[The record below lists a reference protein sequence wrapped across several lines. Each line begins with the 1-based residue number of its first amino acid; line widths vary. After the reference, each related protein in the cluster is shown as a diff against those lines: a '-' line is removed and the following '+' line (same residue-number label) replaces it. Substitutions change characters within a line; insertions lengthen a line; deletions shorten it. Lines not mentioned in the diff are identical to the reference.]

1 MATMI
6 QNDISPFLQARVDR
20 LLNNAD
26 RLFALGNIRE
36 HCQTAIKMFHE
47 DMQPSPFTPWGTML
61 RDNREY
67 RFALSLTLTYTST
80 KDEIIQLVRGCQ
92 EEYLLQEVEEERERQ
107 IEDFARMKI
116 ASRWYQMK
124 DDDHAWRVF
133 SQNIPYGETG
143 REEDIRQFFET
154 LDRIC
159 ILTDILMGH
168 AAEYGLNVEYEHMA
182 EGDWK
187 QQEEKEAEEL
197 EKEFADFEE
206 VVDETAE
213 NNNAPKVKVKP
224 DLPPADVFVNRVKAI
239 VLEMAKKNGE
249 TIKTNTRA
257 WQGEYVF
264 FVDGKRIAK
273 MMDDLRKNHE
283 NKINEFISTSSKYDG
298 VMIVAPFIG
307 KLLQIE
313 ELRARDLQF
322 TDLEF
327 AFTPYYNKPS
337 SAVKRMS
344 DKLDST
350 EANMLFGLLRGL
362 LKKYPVTESA

>member
-1 MATMI
+1 MSDTKEYIKGDKHVHQAGSIMI
-6 QNDISPFLQARVDR
+6 K
-20 LLNNAD
+20 
-26 RLFALGNIRE
+26 FA
-36 HCQTAIKMFHE
+36 Q
-47 DMQPSPFTPWGTML
+47 
-61 RDNREY
+61 Y
-67 RFALSLTLTYTST
+67 
-80 KDEIIQLVRGCQ
+80 
-92 EEYLLQEVEEERERQ
+92 
-107 IEDFARMKI
+107 
-116 ASRWYQMK
+116 
-124 DDDHAWRVF
+124 
-133 SQNIPYGETG
+133 
-143 REEDIRQFFET
+143 
-154 LDRIC
+154 
-159 ILTDILMGH
+159 
-168 AAEYGLNVEYEHMA
+168 NVPGQK
-182 EGDWK
+182 GDWK

-213 NNNAPKVKVKP
+213 TNEPKVKVKP

-249 TIKTNTRA
+249 TIPAKPRG
-257 WQGEYVF
+257 QVGEYVF
-264 FVDGKRIAK
+264 FVDGDRIVK
-273 MMDDLRKNHE
+273 MMDDLRKNYE
-283 NKINEFISTSSKYDG
+283 AKINEFLSGTKKYGG

-307 KLLQIE
+307 GILKME

-327 AFTPYYNKPS
+327 AFTLYYNKPS